1 MTKEQMITIMEYF
14 QIAYKGF
21 YEDKDIRS
29 VLSVWYDIFG
39 EEDEKIVK
47 IAARNYVKKNVFP
60 PTIAGLQEQI
70 DMLKEQQTDVGMW
83 SMLQKAVSNSLYHA
97 DEEFKKLPPECQS
110 FVGSP
115 SALKDLAQTD
125 VGTMNTVVKGQFLKR
140 VNDIK
145 EHREVQNG
153 LPVEVKKVIEEN
165 KMLDVLFG
173 M

>member
-14 QIAYKGF
+14 QTAYRGF
-21 YEDKDIRS
+21 YEGKDIKS

-39 EEDEKIVK
+39 EEEEVVVK
-47 IAARNYVKKNVFP
+47 TAARNYVKTNKFP

-70 DMLKEQQTDVGMW
+70 DMIKEPKADTDLW
-83 SMLQKAVSNSLYHA
+83 SLIHRAASNSLYHA

-145 EHREVQNG
+145 EHRAVQRG
-153 LPVEVKKVIEEN
+153 LPAEVRKAIEESKL
-165 KMLDVLFG
+165 KMLEEE
-173 M
+173 